1 MAQAPFSLFLL
12 WPVGPGV
19 KLPAFS
25 NLSFLICKMGHQQWT
40 VPFVHPRLS
49 LAPVTFQACS
59 KHRDSSSR
67 QRRGSRPRGG
77 DILVVERDKKRKEKC
92 STVYSKMERARLTWN
107 KICTWRMSVNLHWT
121 LRKGHREADCGGF
134 KVCPQIL

>member
-1 MAQAPFSLFLL
+1 MFPKAAGAEAGGRAASEGAAGLWGPCSRRSPHSGFPQGQGRVLGALISKAAFKRGGGWCRPVAQAPFSLLLL

-59 KHRDSSSR
+59 KHWDSSSR
-67 QRRGSRPRGG
+67 QRRGSRPEE
-77 DILVVERDKKRKEKC
+77 V
-92 STVYSKMERARLTWN
+92 TA
-107 KICTWRMSVNLHWT
+107 
-121 LRKGHREADCGGF
+121 
-134 KVCPQIL
+134 